1 MQRLVEK
8 NESAT
13 INKCMGQRTPP
24 PCPLKPHGTMKET
37 SNRKSNLSVSGY
49 RSTGNHMLL

>member
-1 MQRLVEK
+1 MKVQQLT
-8 NESAT
+8 SAWG
-13 INKCMGQRTPP
+13 KGPP

-49 RSTGNHMLL
+49 QSTGNHMLLL